1 MSDHSENHAK
11 KIKSTIENIIGA
23 DATLKRRR
31 KTEEDFI
38 RERFEK
44 LITSLEEIEVRSALL
59 EEEFELGFYK
69 YEEKFYSVIDNL
81 LFLYLGKDALEVVD
95 FYLFGRFNPDGSEN
109 HITDEKGNIVPLRN
123 PTDLW
128 NVIQFMKENMPKNE

>member
-1 MSDHSENHAK
+1 MANHSENHAR

-23 DATLKRRR
+23 NATLKRRR
-31 KTEEDFI
+31 KTEEDLN
-38 RERFEK
+38 RECFEK
-44 LITSLEEIEVRSALL
+44 LITLLEEIEVRSALL

-69 YEEKFYSVIDNL
+69 YEEKFYAVIDTL
-81 LFLYLGKDALEVVD
+81 LNLYLGKEALEVLD

-128 NVIQFMKENMPKNE
+128 NVIQFMKENLPKND

>member
-1 MSDHSENHAK
+1 MANHSENHAR

-23 DATLKRRR
+23 NATLKRRR
-31 KTEEDFI
+31 KTEEDLN
-38 RERFEK
+38 RECFEK
-44 LITSLEEIEVRSALL
+44 LITLLEEIEVRSALL

-69 YEEKFYSVIDNL
+69 YEEKFYAVIDAL
-81 LFLYLGKDALEVVD
+81 LNLYLGKEALEVLD

-109 HITDEKGNIVPLRN
+109 HITDENGNVVPLRN

-128 NVIQFMKENMPKNE
+128 NVIQFMKENLPQND

>member
-1 MSDHSENHAK
+1 MANHSENHAR

-23 DATLKRRR
+23 NATLKRRR
-31 KTEEDFI
+31 KTEEDLN
-38 RERFEK
+38 RECFEK
-44 LITSLEEIEVRSALL
+44 LITLLEEIEVRSALL

-69 YEEKFYSVIDNL
+69 YEEKFYAVIDTL
-81 LFLYLGKDALEVVD
+81 LNLYLGKEALEVLD

-109 HITDEKGNIVPLRN
+109 HITDENGNVVPLRN

-128 NVIQFMKENMPKNE
+128 NVIQFMKENLPKND